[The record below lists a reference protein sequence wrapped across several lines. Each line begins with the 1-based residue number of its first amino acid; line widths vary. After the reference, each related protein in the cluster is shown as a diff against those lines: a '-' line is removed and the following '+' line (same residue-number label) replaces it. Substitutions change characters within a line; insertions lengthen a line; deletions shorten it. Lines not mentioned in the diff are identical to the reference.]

1 MTTQKVT
8 KPHLSEKAK
17 TIITVILL
25 LATIFLPLL
34 GLIGVVLMWF
44 WMKWPKWVKLLVTTP
59 FVFVFIVMPL
69 FVGSYLFLARPF
81 QVKGDAMAP
90 NYRDGQ
96 YLISS
101 PVRKDSEVKRGEVII
116 MKSVDNPKVVY
127 IKRVIGLPGESVM
140 LKDGLI
146 YINGEILDEED
157 YLKHGVVTSG
167 NSFIGEGEEMKVPNG
182 QYFVLGDNRMKSVD
196 SRKYGFVPRENIVS
210 KVQFC
215 YWNCWK

>member
-1 MTTQKVT
+1 MATQKVT
-8 KPHLSEKAK
+8 RPHLSEKAK
-17 TIITVILL
+17 TIITVVLL

-44 WMKWPKWVKLLVTTP
+44 WMKWSKWVKLLVTTP

-69 FVGSYLFLARPF
+69 FIGSYLFLARPF
-81 QVKGDAMAP
+81 QIKGDAMAP

-101 PVRKDSEVKRGEVII
+101 LVRKDAEVKRGDVII
-116 MKSVDNPKVVY
+116 MKAIDNPDVVH
-127 IKRVIGLPGESVM
+127 IKRIIGLPGELLM
-140 LKDGLI
+140 LKDGLV
-146 YINGEILDEED
+146 YINGQVLNEEG
-157 YLKHGVVTSG
+157 YLKHGVVTDG
-167 NSFIGEGEEMKVPNG
+167 NSFISESEEKNVPVG
-182 QYFVLGDNRMKSVD
+182 QYFVLGDNRSKSSD
-196 SRKYGFVPRENIVS
+196 SRIFGFVPRENIIG